1 MDLDKLKNAL
11 IASDAIFHNSH
22 DGVVC
27 IDADSEIKYVNSAAT
42 KMFGYEHDDQL
53 VGRPVTCLMNPEN
66 AMSHPE
72 FVRRHLAGEPSPVMN
87 NLRRIRALKQTG
99 EMFPVDIHVFAL
111 NVDDKRY
118 YASFIRDMSEIERK
132 DQELHDLAYNDP
144 LTGLPNMKS
153 FEALLRKLYSTSI
166 PNKHVIAILGIDRMR
181 NVNGSFGFEV
191 GDQVIQILAGRIE
204 IAFNDARFIG
214 RIAGDQFV
222 LIVRSGGE
230 DGIMNCLA
238 DLRRKVDDIT
248 SVPVAAKGARVKVE
262 ITVGAIEIPDLAE
275 TAENAVK
282 HAELAYGDA
291 KKMARSRLHFITPK
305 RLEEIAYTAALTH
318 QLQDAIQIGEFY
330 IVIQPK
336 LDVRSGT
343 PTAGEVLVRWSRSGG
358 HTIPP
363 GRFIP
368 VAEDTGLIDAIGRF
382 VFLETCTL
390 LRGTKGDIAGYPKL
404 AVNLS
409 PKQLVDL
416 DFVDFVASTFERLSV
431 DPRLFEFEITETA
444 VASATGPIIDILQS
458 LRQMGIS
465 IALDDFGTGYSSL
478 TMLTGM
484 PVDKVKLDKSFI
496 DQVEDS
502 EKSFKLVENSIR
514 MMKDLD
520 LTVTVEGVETRSVHD
535 MLFAMGVDEAQG
547 YFYSKPLSVEDFRAF
562 SLDIGRRSPETFSRI
577 KADLIRKMPGTAS

>member
-111 NVDDKRY
+111 NVDDERY

-153 FEALLRKLYSTSI
+153 FEALLRKLYAAST
-166 PNKHVIAILGIDRMR
+166 PEQHVIAILGIDRMR

-204 IAFNDARFIG
+204 IAFSDARFIG

-222 LIVRSGGE
+222 LVVGSSGE
-230 DGIMNCLA
+230 DGTATCLA

-248 SVPVAAKGARVKVE
+248 SVPIAAKGVRVKVE
-262 ITVGAIEIPDLAE
+262 ITVGAIEIPNLAE
-275 TAENAVK
+275 TSENAVK

-336 LDVRSGT
+336 VDVRSAT

-358 HTIPP
+358 KNIPP
-363 GRFIP
+363 GLFIP

-502 EKSFKLVENSIR
+502 AKSFKLVENSIR

-520 LTVTVEGVETRSVHD
+520 MTVTVEGVETRAVHD

-547 YFYSKPLSVEDFRAF
+547 YFYSRPLSVEDFRAF
-562 SLDIGRRSPETFSRI
+562 SLDIGGERPEAFSRL
-577 KADLIRKMPGTAS
+577 KGDFVRKMPGGD

>member
-1 MDLDKLKNAL
+1 MNLEKLKIAL
-11 IASDAIFHNSH
+11 IDSDAIFHNSH

-27 IDADSEIKYVNSAAT
+27 ISADSEIVFVNSAAT
-42 KMFGYEHDDQL
+42 EMFGYERDEL
-53 VGRPVTCLMNPEN
+53 LIGRPVSCLMSPEY
-66 AMSHPE
+66 AMVHPD
-72 FVRRHLAGEPSPVMN
+72 FVRRNLAGEPTHVMN
-87 NLRRIRALKQTG
+87 NLRRIRALKQNG
-99 EMFPVDIHVFAL
+99 EEFPVDIHVFSID
-111 NVDDKRY
+111 VDDKRF

-132 DQELHDLAYNDP
+132 DQELHELAYNDP

-153 FEALLRKLYSTSI
+153 FEALLQRLYAASV
-166 PNKHVIAILGIDRMR
+166 PEKHVIAVLGIDRMR
-181 NVNGSFGFEV
+181 NINGSFGFEV
-191 GDQVIQILAGRIE
+191 GDQVIQILAGRLE

-230 DGIMNCLA
+230 HGTSTCLA
-238 DLRRKVDDIT
+238 DLRQKVDDIT
-248 SVPVAAKGARVKVE
+248 SVPVAAKGVRVKVE
-262 ITVGAIEIPDLAE
+262 ITIGAIEIPNLAE
-275 TAENAVK
+275 TVENAVK

-318 QLQDAIQIGEFY
+318 QLQDAIQIGEFF

-336 LDVRSGT
+336 IEVRSGK

-358 HTIPP
+358 QTIPP
-363 GRFIP
+363 GLFIP

-390 LRGTKGDIAGYPKL
+390 LRGTRNDIEGYPKL

-416 DFVDFVASTFERLSV
+416 DFVDFVAATFERLSV

-444 VASATGPIIDILQS
+444 VASATGPVIDILQS

-547 YFYSKPLSVEDFRAF
+547 YFYSKPLSVEDFRTF
-562 SLDIGRRSPETFSRI
+562 SLDIGSESLEAFSRI
-577 KADLIRKMPGTAS
+577 KADFIRKMPGTAS